1 MRKTL
6 AEALKWFKEKK
17 DLEAVQSDKIVEK
30 VSGIAPKKI
39 ITIKVVECKDLVSK
53 LSKNIVPFFYYQFFT
68 YDEHYSKTLNG
79 KSPIFDDQMEF
90 EVKLDQMFKDYVMA
104 TGLEIF
110 FFDDAAPLM
119 ETEQKDDISDMIGTA
134 NIDLSPLLKGD
145 PISKTVLIKDLKN
158 RDCGSVTVIIG
169 IRDFKIVRKVKE
181 KTYSPEWEDEFIL
194 KVCVE
199 LVKGIK
205 DPTLEKAFDELS
217 KH

>member
-1 MRKTL
+1 
-6 AEALKWFKEKK
+6 
-17 DLEAVQSDKIVEK
+17 
-30 VSGIAPKKI
+30 
-39 ITIKVVECKDLVSK
+39 
-53 LSKNIVPFFYYQFFT
+53 
-68 YDEHYSKTLNG
+68 
-79 KSPIFDDQMEF
+79 MEF

-119 ETEQKDDISDMIGTA
+119 ETEQKDEISDMIGTA
-134 NIDLSPLLKGD
+134 NIDLSPLLKGE

-169 IRDFKIVRKVKE
+169 IRDFKVVWQVKQ
-181 KTYSPEWEDEFIL
+181 KQYSPEWEDEFIL

-217 KH
+217 KHRKSIHREDFYTAVTKWFWADVQEYEVNMFIELGSAYRGQPEMTADNFVKYFSTPFNLALRQF